1 MRHDVCEC
9 LFQSPI
15 PCVLVLRQDLSLSG
29 CLSRMTQAFISE
41 GSESSAVLPLF
52 SCHRIDYCLLWS
64 MEVPDTPQRTP
75 LGSDIVLSV
84 PRFPS
89 VIRTT

>member
-29 CLSRMTQAFISE
+29 CLSRTTQAFISE
-41 GSESSAVLPLF
+41 GSESLACLSLVAIGLITV
-52 SCHRIDYCLLWS
+52 YCGAWKYQT
-64 MEVPDTPQRTP
+64 PPQRTP